1 MITLKNVSKYYKTEA
16 GVSVGLYKANL
27 ELELGE
33 FIAIVGESGS
43 GKSTLLNVIS
53 GLDSYEEGEMLI
65 NNEPTSHYE
74 IADWEQ
80 YRKTNVGFVFQNYN
94 IIDSYTVLQNVML
107 ALEFQGY
114 PKDKMK
120 SRALELIEQVGLTH
134 RKNSKTARLSG
145 GEKQRTVIARALAK
159 DCPVIVCDEPTGNLD
174 SESGAKIMK
183 LLHDISKE
191 RKTSNSCLT
200 QL

>member
-74 IADWEQ
+74 IADWE
-80 YRKTNVGFVFQNYN
+80 N
-94 IIDSYTVLQNVML
+94 IVKRM
-107 ALEFQGY
+107 
-114 PKDKMK
+114 
-120 SRALELIEQVGLTH
+120 
-134 RKNSKTARLSG
+134 
-145 GEKQRTVIARALAK
+145 
-159 DCPVIVCDEPTGNLD
+159 LD
-174 SESGAKIMK
+174 SFFKIT
-183 LLHDISKE
+183 ISLIHIRYCKM
-191 RKTSNSCLT
+191 
-200 QL
+200 

>member
-134 RKNSKTARLSG
+134 RKNSKTA
-145 GEKQRTVIARALAK
+145 
-159 DCPVIVCDEPTGNLD
+159 D
-174 SESGAKIMK
+174 
-183 LLHDISKE
+183 
-191 RKTSNSCLT
+191 RKSVV
-200 QL
+200 